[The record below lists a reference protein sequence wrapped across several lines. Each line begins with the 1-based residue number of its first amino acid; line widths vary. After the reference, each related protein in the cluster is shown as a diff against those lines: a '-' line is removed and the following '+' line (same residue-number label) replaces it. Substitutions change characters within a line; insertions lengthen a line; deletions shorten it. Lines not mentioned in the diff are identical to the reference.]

1 MNSLLINLTMS
12 GADPAANLACLE
24 GQRCPIQQQGS
35 RYICILY
42 KEGVGGPNAAGRG
55 GTAE

>member
-1 MNSLLINLTMS
+1 MS

-42 KEGVGGPNAAGRG
+42 IMEGVGGPNAAGQG
-55 GTAE
+55 GTTE